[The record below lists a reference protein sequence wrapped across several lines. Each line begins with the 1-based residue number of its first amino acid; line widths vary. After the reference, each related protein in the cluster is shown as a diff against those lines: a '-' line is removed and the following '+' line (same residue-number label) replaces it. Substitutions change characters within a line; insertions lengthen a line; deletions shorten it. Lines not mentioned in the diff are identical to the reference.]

1 MEEKSDKPILIKRVP
16 HMKENGKEVSEMD
29 TAYKNGQMD
38 LIMKVCGIL
47 ELLMGMV
54 NSISATDTNIKATG

>member
-1 MEEKSDKPILIKRVP
+1 
-16 HMKENGKEVSEMD
+16 MKENGKEASEMD
-29 TAYKNGQMD
+29 TGYKNGQMD